1 IAASA
6 AEQDTTIRSIA
17 SSLNQLDTATQQNAA
32 MAEETTASAEVLAN
46 DTGDLL
52 NLIQSFKVSQGMTGQ
67 MRRAG

>member
-1 IAASA
+1 SA
-6 AEQDTTIRSIA
+6 
-17 SSLNQLDTATQQNAA
+17 LNQLDSATQQNAA

-52 NLIQSFKVSQGMTGQ
+52 ELIGGFRTGNGSASTSALHGMAQQ